1 MSSRK
6 QIIQTV
12 SNTEPIGAAL
22 GDEWFQPTS
31 NKLFKRIIYN
41 GVVGWTEIPLTVNST
56 TSVSFAGGEANQIL
70 YQISS
75 NQTGFITAPA
85 IAGSFLS
92 WNGTTFLWNDT
103 ISNANNAVNSTN
115 ASNVATT
122 ATSAN
127 SAYFLT
133 FVDTNNSST
142 SFESLFTTSSFTV
155 NPNSGNVGIGT
166 SSATSKL
173 TVVGDAR
180 ISGITTV
187 TNNTNASSTVTG
199 ALQVEGGVGIRRDV
213 YVGGNLNLAG
223 SLVYG
228 NTTLTPIKIQEFT
241 STNNQTTFTVTNGY
255 TVGTTQVFANG
266 VALGLSDFTATNGST
281 VVLGLGRNAGDII
294 RVVSGGAVASVN
306 LKILTTSTDTLISTE
321 NEVIFASAPLT
332 LTLPDATFN
341 LGFSCKI
348 KNLSN
353 GQINI
358 VPQNGQTIDGNFEGL
373 TMSYKNSS
381 LSVVSDGV
389 NWNIF

>member
-31 NKLFKRIIYN
+31 NKLFKRIIYS
-41 GVVGWTEIPLTVNST
+41 GTVGWTEIPLTSGSSASG
-56 TSVSFAGGEANQIL
+56 SVTGGDANQIL
-70 YQISS
+70 YQTAA
-75 NQTGFITAPA
+75 NQTGFITAPVST
-85 IAGSFLS
+85 GTVLS
-92 WNGTTFLWNDT
+92 WNGTTFLWDT
-103 ISNANNAVNSTN
+103 IGQANNSITSTN
-115 ASNVATT
+115 ALNIATT
-122 ATSAN
+122 STSAN
-127 SAYFLT
+127 ATYFLT
-133 FVDTNNSST
+133 FVDTNNSLT
-142 SFESLFTTSSFTV
+142 SFESLYTTSSFTV

-173 TVVGDAR
+173 TVIGDAR

-199 ALQVEGGVGIRRDV
+199 ALQVEGGAGIRRDV
-213 YVGGNLNLAG
+213 YIGGNLNVTG

-228 NTTLTPIKIQEFT
+228 GNTLAPIRIQEFT
-241 STNNQTTFTVTNGY
+241 ATNNQSTFTITNGY
-255 TVGTTQVFANG
+255 TVGSVQVFANG
-266 VALGLSDFTATNGST
+266 VSLGLSDFTASNGST
-281 VVLGLGRNAGDII
+281 VVLGLGRNTGDII
-294 RVVSGGAVASVN
+294 RVVSGGVSLTVN
-306 LKILTTSTDTLISTE
+306 LKILTTSTDTLISTD
-321 NEVIFASAPLT
+321 NEVIFATAPLT
-332 LTLPDATFN
+332 LTLPDAGVN
-341 LGFSCKI
+341 AGFSCKI
-348 KNLSN
+348 KNVSN

-373 TMSYKNSS
+373 IMSYKNSS